1 MQTDTLELKKLVY
14 LYLTHCAE
22 SQADMAIMAVNSFMK
37 DCEDPNPLIW
47 ALAVRTMG
55 CIWVDEITEYLCEP
69 LHKCLKDEDPYVW
82 KTAAVCMAKL
92 HDINAQMVEN
102 QGFLDYLWDLM
113 ENSKPIMVA
122 NVVHYLKLLNLTQ
135 TATYSI

>member
-1 MQTDTLELKKLVY
+1 
-14 LYLTHCAE
+14 
-22 SQADMAIMAVNSFMK
+22 
-37 DCEDPNPLIW
+37 
-47 ALAVRTMG
+47 
-55 CIWVDEITEYLCEP
+55 
-69 LHKCLKDEDPYVW
+69 
-82 KTAAVCMAKL
+82 MAKL